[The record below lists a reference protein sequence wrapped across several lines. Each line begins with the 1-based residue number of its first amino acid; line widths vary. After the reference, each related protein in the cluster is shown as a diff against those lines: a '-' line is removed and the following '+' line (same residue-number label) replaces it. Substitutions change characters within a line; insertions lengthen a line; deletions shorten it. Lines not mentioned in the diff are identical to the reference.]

1 MRVALIS
8 SFMAF
13 SSALHAALLRDGF
26 SVQRYE
32 DEAQLARDAGQIHFD
47 VLLVDAAG
55 LVGHVS
61 RSLCRLAGRDGFDAA
76 LIFFNGPDREP
87 LLADAFAHGADD
99 FIRRGTGHRELLAR
113 MEAVLRRRMRSHVI
127 GPVALQVAP
136 YVFDLNARIARLHG
150 VTVPLTDRE
159 FDLALLLFR
168 NIGRLFSRDHL
179 LATFWHGLHGGH
191 SRTVDTHVSRVRRR
205 LMLDA
210 RHGLR
215 LVSEYGRGYRLERV
229 RASRAAPGHDA
240 SRPADGSAPQAPIC
254 PTMRATTSSTLS
266 CVVSTSNAA
275 MR

>member
-13 SSALHAALLRDGF
+13 SSALHAALLRGGF

-87 LLADAFAHGADD
+87 LLADAFTHGADD

-113 MEAVLRRRMRSHVI
+113 IEAVLRRRMRSHVI
-127 GPVALQVAP
+127 GRPVALQVAP
-136 YVFDLNARIARLHG
+136 YAFDLNARIARLHG

-179 LATFWHGLHGGH
+179 LATFWHGQYS

-215 LVSEYGRGYRLERV
+215 LVSEYGRGYRLKRV
-229 RASRAAPGHDA
+229 RASRAAPGHEA
-240 SRPADGSAPQAPIC
+240 TRPADGSAP
-254 PTMRATTSSTLS
+254 
-266 CVVSTSNAA
+266 
-275 MR
+275 